1 MKMNRETEDLVISI
15 GGSILLPEDED
26 IERLSSLAKILEKN
40 RGKRNIYLV
49 VGGGRIAREYI
60 NWGRE
65 LGADEATLDELGIE
79 TSRLNARL
87 LILALEGDVYPVP
100 AKNFNEAISAG
111 NNHSIVTMGGTHPGH
126 TTDAVAAML
135 AEKLG
140 ADRLINATSVDGVY
154 TADPKKDGEAE
165 RLKQLTYEELIE
177 IVSEGESG
185 AGPNVV
191 FDPLAAR
198 IIKRANIMTYIV
210 DGRDLSTLKSAIQ
223 DEEFDG
229 SKITR

>member
-1 MKMNRETEDLVISI
+1 MNRETEDLVISI